1 MVIPSFQE
9 KIATLPLTLNKSQ
22 IIEQFT
28 IANKEIYE
36 FYSSI
41 SEEQFFSK
49 PESGWSPLE
58 NIKHL
63 NSAITVVALF
73 TRKELSFL
81 LFLFGRGNS
90 QCTIPEIIKD
100 YNDRLNSGSGAGV
113 FTPFFANNKIEIG
126 KKESEINS
134 LQSSIQTLIEGIHH
148 WTEEELDRT
157 NIPHPIMGII
167 TVREMLYF
175 NYYHLYHHSAKVQAR
190 LNK

>member
-1 MVIPSFQE
+1 MAIPSFQE

-28 IANKEIYE
+28 IANKEMYE

-49 PESGWSPLE
+49 PENGWSPLE

-63 NSAITVVALF
+63 NSAISVVALF

-90 QCTIPEIIKD
+90 QFTIPEIIKD
-100 YNDRLNSGSGAGV
+100 YNDRLNSGSGAGI
-113 FTPFFANNKIEIG
+113 FTPFFSNNKIEIG
-126 KKESEINS
+126 KKVSEINS
-134 LQSSIQTLIEGIHH
+134 LQSSIQTLIEGIYH
-148 WTEEELDRT
+148 WTEEDMDRT